1 MLLFR
6 ASEILYVC
14 VQTYMYMHLLCI
26 FRSWCLWFRMYIT
39 YLLHDVLIVIILLI
53 MIILYIVCVGKCGG
67 YFGNLVMFLLLHF
80 KSEFLIKLHVSNHMF
95 LIILR
100 RRRGVESGFG
110 FMVSFFLLFLVLMFL
125 ALLV

>member
-1 MLLFR
+1 MCTNVYVHALTLYFSVLVSLVQNVYYVPTPRCSYSYYLAHNDHFVHCMCWQMWWLFW
-6 ASEILYVC
+6 E
-14 VQTYMYMHLLCI
+14 
-26 FRSWCLWFRMYIT
+26 
-39 YLLHDVLIVIILLI
+39 
-53 MIILYIVCVGKCGG
+53 
-67 YFGNLVMFLLLHF
+67 FLLLHF